1 MIRTEIERN
10 FLNLIKN
17 SYKNPTAYII
27 VDERL
32 NGNKSRMYTVSIAIQ
47 HSTRSSSQYNKARK
61 GNKSQVDEGKENIN
75 LSLCQMT

>member
-10 FLNLIKN
+10 FLSLIKN

-27 VDERL
+27 VGERL

-47 HSTRSSSQYNKARK
+47 HSTRSQYNKATK
-61 GNKSQVDEGKENIN
+61 GNKSQVDKGKENIK